1 MVWSSV
7 NYTIIVNPNIE
18 MVKPQRKIFCAKDD
32 VLEVMQYVLQQQ
44 QKDF

>member
-7 NYTIIVNPNIE
+7 ILTIIVNPNIG
-18 MVKPQRKIFCAKDD
+18 MVKPQRKSFCAKDD
-32 VLEVMQYVLQQQ
+32 VVEVMQYVVL

>member
-7 NYTIIVNPNIE
+7 NYTIIVNPNIG
-18 MVKPQRKIFCAKDD
+18 MVKPQRKFFCAKDD
-32 VLEVMQYVLQQQ
+32 VVEVMQYVLQQQ